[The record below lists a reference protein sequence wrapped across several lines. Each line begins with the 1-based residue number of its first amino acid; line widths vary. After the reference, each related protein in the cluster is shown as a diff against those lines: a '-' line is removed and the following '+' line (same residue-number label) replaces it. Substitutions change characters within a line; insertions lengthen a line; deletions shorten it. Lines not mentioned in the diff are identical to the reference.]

1 MPNQAVLV
9 GCFLTASCTQD
20 QHEMTAG
27 LLQYCDILLA
37 VGIL

>member
-9 GCFLTASCTQD
+9 GCFLTSSCIQN
-20 QHEMTAG
+20 QHEMIAG
-27 LLQYCDILLA
+27 LLQYRDILLA